1 MSTRYI
7 LVAGNTQNVAI
18 LAQAGKGIA
27 STFEGLVSWGQT
39 SRRPIVFKSGN
50 RPFVEV
56 DAGLLLECVYL
67 WGCSSSGRAPRSQCG
82 GQGFDPPQLHHIVM
96 VSSRHTCQ
104 GIGGLLFF
112 ARARSFQ
119 AIFIL
124 GGGFAHNT
132 QRNQVEEASLMGGK
146 D

>member
-1 MSTRYI
+1 M
-7 LVAGNTQNVAI
+7 A
-18 LAQAGKGIA
+18 
-27 STFEGLVSWGQT
+27 
-39 SRRPIVFKSGN
+39 RRPIAFQTGV
-50 RPFVEV
+50 RRFVEV
-56 DAGLLLECVYL
+56 DAGLLLNYPYL
-67 WGCSSSGRAPRSQCG
+67 RGCSSIGRAPRSQCG

-112 ARARSFQ
+112 ACARSFQ

-132 QRNQVEEASLMGGK
+132 QRNQVEEVSLMGGK
-146 D
+146 ERLCVRTTNG